1 MIGVFG
7 FGIDS
12 NIVGPNEFKYEG
24 AWMLHVPIY
33 NMNQGTG
40 TISVGWGQELSVCF
54 CEVFKYFLCFFNG
67 ESLGDT
73 MFYIFEEV
81 NQ

>member
-33 NMNQGTG
+33 NMN
-40 TISVGWGQELSVCF
+40 
-54 CEVFKYFLCFFNG
+54 
-67 ESLGDT
+67 
-73 MFYIFEEV
+73 
-81 NQ
+81 

>member
-1 MIGVFG
+1 MFG

-12 NIVGPNEFKYEG
+12 NIVGLNEFKYEG
-24 AWMLHVPIY
+24 AWMLRVPIY

-40 TISVGWGQELSVCF
+40 TISVGWGYEESLCF
-54 CEVFKYFLCFFNG
+54 CKAFNFLFFFNGG

-73 MFYIFEEV
+73 VFLIFEQV
-81 NQ
+81 N

>member
-40 TISVGWGQELSVCF
+40 TISVGWGQEESLCF
-54 CEVFKYFLCFFNG
+54 CKAFNFLFFFNG

-73 MFYIFEEV
+73 VFLIFEEV
-81 NQ
+81 N